1 MTIGPEPT
9 PVPPGPQVVRDTA
22 VFVPAPQDEQPRLLA
37 VNVGTPRDVELDG
50 RVISTSIWKEP
61 VTGRLPVRGVNVAG
75 DDQADRTVHG
85 GPDKAVYAYAAED
98 IAWWT
103 EQLGADLGHAPF
115 GENLTT
121 LGVDVSGARIGEQWA
136 IGSALFEVRQSRMPC
151 FKLGLRIGDPRFV
164 RTFAKTDRPGAYLRI
179 LREGDVGAG
188 DPVEIVHRPDHEVTV
203 ALMHRALL
211 QDHDLLPELLAAPT
225 LMPEWRAFIL
235 ERTG

>member
-1 MTIGPEPT
+1 
-9 PVPPGPQVVRDTA
+9 
-22 VFVPAPQDEQPRLLA
+22 VPAVPQDHSPAPVLLS

-61 VTGRLPVRGVNVAG
+61 VEGRVTIRGVNVAG

-103 EQLGADLGHAPF
+103 EQLGSGLGHAPF

-136 IGSALFEVRQSRMPC
+136 IGSALLEVRQSRMPC

-164 RTFAKTDRPGAYLRI
+164 RTFARADRPGAYLGI
-179 LREGDVGAG
+179 LRAGDVGAG

-211 QDHDLLPELLAAPT
+211 QDHDLLPQLLTAPT
-225 LMPEWRAFIL
+225 LMPEWREFVL
-235 ERTG
+235 ERTR

>member
-1 MTIGPEPT
+1 VLCPEPT
-9 PVPPGPQVVRDTA
+9 PVARGSQGLSDTPLLVPTHQV
-22 VFVPAPQDEQPRLLA
+22 EQPRLVA
-37 VNVGTPRDVELDG
+37 VNVGAPRDVELDG
-50 RVISTSIWKEP
+50 RIISTSIWKEP
-61 VTGRLPVRGVNVAG
+61 VEGRVPVRGVNVAG

-85 GPDKAVYAYAAED
+85 GPDKAVYVYAAED
-98 IAWWT
+98 SAWWT
-103 EQLGADLGHAPF
+103 EQLGTDLGHAPF

-121 LGVDVSGARIGEQWA
+121 IGVDVSGALIGERWA

-164 RTFAKTDRPGAYLRI
+164 RTFAKADRPGAYLGI

-188 DPVEIVHRPDHEVTV
+188 DPVEIVHRPDHDVTV

-211 QDHDLLPELLAAPT
+211 QDHDLLPDLLAAPE

-235 ERTG
+235 ERTR

>member
-1 MTIGPEPT
+1 VLCPEPT
-9 PVPPGPQVVRDTA
+9 PVARGSQGLSDTPLLVPTHQV
-22 VFVPAPQDEQPRLLA
+22 EQPRLVA
-37 VNVGTPRDVELDG
+37 VNVGAPRDVELDG
-50 RVISTSIWKEP
+50 RIISTSIWKEP
-61 VTGRLPVRGVNVAG
+61 VEGRVPVRGVNVAG

-98 IAWWT
+98 SAWWT
-103 EQLGADLGHAPF
+103 EQLGTDLGHAPF

-121 LGVDVSGARIGEQWA
+121 IGVDVSGALIGERWA

-164 RTFAKTDRPGAYLRI
+164 RTFAKADRPGAYLGI
-179 LREGDVGAG
+179 VREGDVGAG
-188 DPVEIVHRPDHEVTV
+188 DPVEIVHRPDHDVTV

-211 QDHDLLPELLAAPT
+211 QDNDLLPDLLAAPE

-235 ERTG
+235 ERTR

>member
-1 MTIGPEPT
+1 MVTDPT
-9 PVPPGPQVVRDTA
+9 
-22 VFVPAPQDEQPRLLA
+22 QPTLLA

-50 RVISTSIWKEP
+50 RIISTSIWKEP
-61 VTGRLPVRGVNVAG
+61 VEGRVPVRGVNVAG

-121 LGVDVSGARIGEQWA
+121 LGVDVSGALIGERWA

-164 RTFAKTDRPGAYLRI
+164 RTFARTDRPGAYLGI

-188 DPVEIVHRPDHEVTV
+188 DPVEIVHRPDHDVTV

-211 QDHDLLPELLAAPT
+211 QDHDLLPQLLAAPT

-235 ERTG
+235 DRTG

>member
-1 MTIGPEPT
+1 MPIRESAPPT
-9 PVPPGPQVVRDTA
+9 
-22 VFVPAPQDEQPRLLA
+22 LLA
-37 VNVGTPRDVELDG
+37 VNVGTPREVVLDG
-50 RVISTSIWKEP
+50 RVITTSIWKQP
-61 VTGRLPVRGVNVAG
+61 VEGRVPVRGVNVAG

-103 EQLGADLGHAPF
+103 EQLGDDLGHAPF

-121 LGVDVSGARIGEQWA
+121 LGVDVSGARIGERWQ
-136 IGSALFEVRQSRMPC
+136 IGSALLEVRQSRMPC

-164 RTFAKTDRPGAYLRI
+164 RTFAEADRPGAYLGI

-188 DPVEIVHRPDHEVTV
+188 DAVEIVHRPDHEVTV

-211 QDHDLLPELLAAPT
+211 QDRDLLPQLLAAPS
-225 LMPEWRAFIL
+225 LMPEWRDFVRD
-235 ERTG
+235 RTAWRAPGEAG

>member
-1 MTIGPEPT
+1 M
-9 PVPPGPQVVRDTA
+9 
-22 VFVPAPQDEQPRLLA
+22 PAHHDGHPRLVA
-37 VNVGTPRDVELDG
+37 VNVGTPRDVELEG
-50 RVISTSIWKEP
+50 RIISTSIWKEP
-61 VTGRLPVRGVNVAG
+61 VQGRVPVRGVNVAG

-121 LGVDVSGARIGEQWA
+121 LGVDVSGALIGERWA
-136 IGSALFEVRQSRMPC
+136 IGSALLEVRQSRMPC

-164 RTFAKTDRPGAYLRI
+164 RTFARTDRPGAYLGI

-211 QDHDLLPELLAAPT
+211 RDHDLLPELLAAPE

>member
-1 MTIGPEPT
+1 MSAAPED
-9 PVPPGPQVVRDTA
+9 QL
-22 VFVPAPQDEQPRLLA
+22 PAPVLLA
-37 VNVGTPRDVELDG
+37 VNVGTPRDVELEG

-61 VTGRLPVRGVNVAG
+61 VEGRVTVRGVNVAG

-103 EQLGADLGHAPF
+103 EQLGSDLGHAPF

-121 LGVDVSGARIGEQWA
+121 LGVDVSGARIGERWA

-164 RTFAKTDRPGAYLRI
+164 RTFARADRPGAYLGI

-188 DPVEIVHRPDHEVTV
+188 DTVEIVHRPDHDVTV

-211 QDHDLLPELLAAPT
+211 RDHDLLPELLAAPE
-225 LMPEWRAFIL
+225 LMPEWRAFVL
-235 ERTG
+235 ERS